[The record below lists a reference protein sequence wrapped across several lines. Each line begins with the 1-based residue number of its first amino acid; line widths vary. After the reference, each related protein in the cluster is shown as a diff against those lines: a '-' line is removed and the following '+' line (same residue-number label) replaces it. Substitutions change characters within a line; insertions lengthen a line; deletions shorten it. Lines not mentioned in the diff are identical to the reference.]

1 MFGFVSNPTLPA
13 VPPQPD
19 SQLVSRKSIR
29 TFCSW
34 LSGNNK
40 RIKFMSP
47 PKTFQEAESIY
58 DRATKLEFAAE
69 FSSAFH
75 FYLEATDAFLHLS
88 RSSVATP
95 AFQAQCKA
103 RAAKAIQ
110 RAEKI
115 KKASKTPG
123 SQLGVVLAPVN
134 CFGADHQAYVLRK
147 SSTVNNIRYPLWNE
161 PVPLPSTPGT
171 HYSDPNGQP
180 AIPQSKTIKWK
191 RPPRDV
197 LAPQE
202 LFSTSSLTPADI
214 YQNII
219 DDCSLC
225 ASVAVCIQHNRRFNS
240 RLLSSSLLPGNQP
253 SRYDLRAYL
262 NGDCR
267 RVSIDDLLPFNDS
280 EQPVGISSGR
290 MEVAWPALIEKA
302 YMKLMGGYDF
312 PGSVLTGWIPEQ
324 LELQSPSFEREKTWE
339 RIVNG
344 FRKGYCVVTV
354 GTDAKTTLEMEG
366 VKLLPSHAYAV
377 VGIQETKNERWLT
390 LIDSR
395 VPTANSPT
403 NRLDGSNSSDTRT
416 LDMRWD
422 DICAAFE
429 GIYASWDPAL
439 LPYGATLHEVWKLA
453 NANDKV
459 QASVRHLRLLYEC
472 QNPPYGS
479 GDPLDTSKYI
489 WVLLTRHLFHTRREA
504 EYISLSVHHE
514 DEDDRRDMWL
524 KPRDTEV
531 KGTFTTSPHVLVKTR
546 AGRGVPPPSHT
557 PSSASP
563 TSTKISGALLI
574 HASYDGPFDD
584 VCFTVN
590 VFCGADVKVQWDEDV
605 GTGDAIS
612 PGGGGFSVKV
622 DGTLTSK
629 NAGGNHT
636 HPTYMLNPQW
646 HLLIYDESTSSSGG
660 GALASRERASP
671 LRGFGGSSKL
681 GGVSGKSK
689 TGQKSAVVLSAQGP
703 REVPLNVTAVW
714 SSGER
719 IVGLAEKEVV
729 TSSGHIHMVEQEQRQ
744 TWHYRK
750 AGSYTVILS
759 AFEPQVH
766 LGQFTLSIESSR
778 QFDLTPIPQEGAGM
792 YARVSKGEWDEH
804 TAAGRPSHGRY
815 HLNPIY
821 EIQLPSNAQL
831 CARLHLTS
839 AAPTAALNLSLFPA
853 PSSASK
859 IPRLD
864 RALAS
869 SGPYSDTLSG
879 VSIPTRMLSPG
890 KYWLILSTFTAGVR
904 ASFQLA
910 VYCSDAGCVVSRQDR
925 SPAKS

>member
-1 MFGFVSNPTLPA
+1 
-13 VPPQPD
+13 
-19 SQLVSRKSIR
+19 
-29 TFCSW
+29 
-34 LSGNNK
+34 
-40 RIKFMSP
+40 MSP

-75 FYLEATDAFLHLS
+75 LYLEATDAFLHLS

-161 PVPLPSTPGT
+161 PVPLPSTPGA

-180 AIPQSKTIKWK
+180 AIPPSKTINSADITWK

-202 LFSTSSLTPADI
+202 LSSTSILTPADI

-225 ASVAVCIQHNRRFNS
+225 ASVAICIQHNRRFNS

-253 SRYDLRAYL
+253 SRYDLKAYL

-312 PGSVLTGWIPEQ
+312 PGSNSSIDLRVLTGWIPEQ

-344 FRKGYCVVTV
+344 FRKGSCVVTV

-395 VPTANSPT
+395 VPTANSPAK
-403 NRLDGSNSSDTRT
+403 RWDSSNSSDTRT

-439 LPYGATLHEVWKLA
+439 FPYGATLHEVWKPA
-453 NANDKV
+453 NANGNV
-459 QASVRHLRLLYEC
+459 QASVRHLRLLYEY
-472 QNPPYGS
+472 QNPPHGS
-479 GDPLDTSKYI
+479 GDPLDTSKDI
-489 WVLLTRHLFHTRREA
+489 WVLLTRHLLHTRREA

-514 DEDDRRDMWL
+514 DEDDRKDMWL
-524 KPRDTEV
+524 NPGDAEV

-546 AGRGVPPPSHT
+546 AGRGVPPQSHT
-557 PSSASP
+557 PSASP
-563 TSTKISGALLI
+563 TSTKISSALLI

-590 VFCGADVKVQWDEDV
+590 VFCGADVKVRWDEDA
-605 GTGDAIS
+605 GTGGAIS
-612 PGGGGFSVKV
+612 SGDGGFSIQV

-646 HLLIYDESTSSSGG
+646 HLLIYDESTGSSGG
-660 GALASRERASP
+660 GALASSERASP
-671 LRGFGGSSKL
+671 LRGFVGSSKL
-681 GGVSGKSK
+681 GGVSGKGK

-729 TSSGHIHMVEQEQRQ
+729 TSSGAYTYGRARATADM
-744 TWHYRK
+744 
-750 AGSYTVILS
+750 APGSYTVILS

-815 HLNPIY
+815 HSNPIY
-821 EIQLPSNAQL
+821 EVQLPSNAQL

-853 PSSASK
+853 PSSASNVS
-859 IPRLD
+859 RLD
-864 RALAS
+864 RPLAS

-890 KYWLILSTFTAGVR
+890 KYWLIPSTFTAGVR
-904 ASFQLA
+904 ASFRLA